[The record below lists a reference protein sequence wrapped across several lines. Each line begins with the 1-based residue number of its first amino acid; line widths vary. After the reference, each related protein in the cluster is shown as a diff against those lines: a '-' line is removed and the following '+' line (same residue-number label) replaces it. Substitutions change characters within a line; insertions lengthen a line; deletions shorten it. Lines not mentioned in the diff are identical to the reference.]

1 MIPQHPPVP
10 AIPRKLGLHLGL
22 RLGSKVGVSAPD
34 ITAPTIT
41 SGNTANNVE
50 NTVLAHALTANEGVT
65 WAIRTAVQNG
75 ASVDHDKFEL
85 SGSTLRWA
93 SNGTKDYETPNDTG
107 SNNTYVVVVRATDG
121 ASNTTDQ
128 TITVTVTDSAPATP
142 TLTWT
147 SGTAAYDP
155 TFSLT
160 EIAEDDVVEL
170 QIDDVNTFA
179 SLFDSDTNTID
190 AAEALSGS
198 LTFSGI
204 SSLTPGTTFYARARY
219 QRDGE
224 YSAWSNIVSKAMDA
238 ASWDPTDLASLAAW
252 YDADQQTDG
261 ADSEVASFTDRSGN
275 GHHFSNGTSNQR
287 PLLRHSAI
295 NGKKALDFDDAND
308 VLTCA
313 TGLLNGATAS
323 AFFAVVKM
331 DADPPSG
338 GGAVI
343 DGFSTSGSNSHHPF
357 TDGTIYDG
365 FGSTVRKTCG
375 NPTPSLTSTS
385 MLAAISGASDYRF
398 LVNDATLH
406 STATNT
412 VGIGTGTRYM
422 GNSAGFAAIWGGLV
436 AEVIVLNAV
445 PSAGDI
451 ANIRSYFNT
460 KFGTAF

>member
-22 RLGSKVGVSAPD
+22 RLGSKVGVSAV
-34 ITAPTIT
+34 TGAPTIT

-65 WAIRTAVQNG
+65 WSIRTAVQNG

-107 SNNTYVVVVRATDG
+107 SNNTYVVVVRATDVDEG
-121 ASNTTDQ
+121 LTTDQ

-170 QIDDVNTFA
+170 QIDDVNTFT

-198 LTFSGI
+198 LTFAGI

-238 ASWDPTDLASLAAW
+238 ASFSPEDIFTRWWDASTGLATS
-252 YDADQQTDG
+252 G
-261 ADSEVASFTDRSGN
+261 ANVTGWTDRIGSVA
-275 GHHFSNGTSNQR
+275 TSSVTGSPQYN
-287 PLLRHSAI
+287 
-295 NGKKALDFDDAND
+295 
-308 VLTCA
+308 A
-313 TGLLNGATAS
+313 TGLDGGPCVVFDGDDALVAALPSNTGATATL
-323 AFFAVVKM
+323 AVIGTITGGTGGGRAASVLS
-331 DADPPSG
+331 SG
-338 GGAVI
+338 GGRDYQFAEHAIIQRAGSGDNLHSYRNSQASGNVAVTL
-343 DGFSTSGSNSHHPF
+343 DTPF
-357 TDGTIYDG
+357 IAIARWSAAAAK
-365 FGSTVRKTCG
+365 FQAGSTTGTNGAAEAGSFAIDQLFIGAGRESV
-375 NPTPSLTSTS
+375 NPTYFHIGKISDVMYAPTA
-385 MLAAISGASDYRF
+385 LAD
-398 LVNDATLH
+398 
-406 STATNT
+406 
-412 VGIGTGTRYM
+412 
-422 GNSAGFAAIWGGLV
+422 
-436 AEVIVLNAV
+436 
-445 PSAGDI
+445 GDI
-451 ANIRSYFNT
+451 ADLVTWAAAER
-460 KFGTAF
+460 GT